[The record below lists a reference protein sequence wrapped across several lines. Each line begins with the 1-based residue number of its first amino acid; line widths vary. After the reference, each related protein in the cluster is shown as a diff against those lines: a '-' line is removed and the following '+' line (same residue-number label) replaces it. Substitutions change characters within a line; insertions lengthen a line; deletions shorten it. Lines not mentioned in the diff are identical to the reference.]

1 MGCGPGFFPR
11 ILAEAGYRVTAVDY
25 TPERLKKAREN
36 AGNCLDPII
45 FLRMDAQNLEFEDN
59 TFDVIISRNLTWNL
73 EH

>member
-1 MGCGPGFFPR
+1 M
-11 ILAEAGYRVTAVDY
+11 TAVDY